1 MPSAGLLLSTLRMGL
16 LEGPDGVMADHPY
29 WWEAAPPRTGDPPVL
44 PRRVD
49 VAVVGSGFTGLSAA
63 LTLLRR
69 GRSVAIFDRGVPGF
83 GASTRNGGQVGS
95 GNQKFRVRTLIE
107 MRGEAKAVAL
117 LREGIAMLDH
127 IEQLVSSERIE
138 CHFSRCGR
146 FRGAMR
152 PEHYESM
159 ARDLDDLR
167 RHVGVESIVVPR
179 SEQHREIA
187 SDLFHGGTILT
198 NDAALH
204 PGLYHAGLLRRVE
217 EAGGFILGCT
227 QVDSSMA
234 ERRAFRVRTARGD
247 VLARDV
253 VVATNGYTQR
263 IHGHLDQRIVP
274 VGSAVIATEPLSP
287 GLIQRLMPGGR
298 MYGNTNRVFFYFRA
312 APDED
317 RIVWGGRV
325 GRGFAADSPFAFAHL
340 ARDMRRTFPQ
350 LGDVRITHGWTG
362 QIGYTFDSLPH
373 LGKTPDGIH
382 YALGYCGTGVSRS
395 TWFGHKIALKLLGD
409 PAGAT
414 AFDDIVFPTH
424 PFHAVAPTMV
434 PIYETWYRM
443 RDALDL

>member
-1 MPSAGLLLSTLRMGL
+1 MSSAGVMLSTLCKGIL
-16 LEGPDGVMADHPY
+16 DGPDGPMATRPY
-29 WWEAAPPRTGDPPVL
+29 WWDAAPPSSEQTEPP
-44 PRRVD
+44 REVD
-49 VAVVGSGFTGLSAA
+49 VAIVGSGFTGLSAA

-69 GRSVAIFDRGVPGF
+69 GRSVAVFDRGVPGF

-107 MRGEAKAVAL
+107 MRGEANAVAL

-127 IEQLVSSERIE
+127 IEQLVTSEHID

-152 PEHYESM
+152 PEHYDSM

-167 RHVGVESIVVPR
+167 RYVGVESVVVPR
-179 SEQHREIA
+179 AEQHREIA
-187 SDLFHGGTILT
+187 SDLFHGGTVLP

-217 EAGGFILGCT
+217 GAGGLVLGLT
-227 QVDSSMA
+227 PVESISADRSG
-234 ERRAFRVRTARGD
+234 FRMQTPRGE
-247 VLARDV
+247 VVARDV
-253 VVATNGYTQR
+253 IVATNGYTQKV
-263 IHGHLDQRIVP
+263 HDHLDRRIVP
-274 VGSAVIATEPLSP
+274 VGSAVIATEPLPP
-287 GLIQRLMPGGR
+287 GLIQELMPGGR

-312 APDED
+312 APDQD

-325 GRGFAADSPFAFAHL
+325 GRGFAADSPFASAHL

-350 LGDVRITHGWTG
+350 LGDVRVTHGWSG

-373 LGKTPDGIH
+373 LGRTPDGIH
-382 YALGYCGTGVSRS
+382 YAMGYCGTGVSRS
-395 TWFGHKIALKLLGD
+395 TWFGHKIALKLIGD
-409 PAGAT
+409 PEGAS

-424 PFHAVAPTMV
+424 PFHAVAPAMV
-434 PIYETWYRM
+434 PVYEAWYRM
-443 RDALDL
+443 RDALDF